1 MLDEKRIR
9 WQRDA
14 TLLKYELCDLQ
25 RFRLC
30 RDIFYWAAGQ
40 HPAVIEDGAPI
51 ISHLIG
57 LHRDFEITVVR
68 RIAKTHPDAASIP
81 GLLSDLIRFET
92 LARTCFPSL
101 PQLSELAGDLQALTN
116 ATQPIIALADEAFAH
131 VDRTPSASLW
141 DTVRPDRPDAVDVT
155 LDIGK
160 KYVALLGGPVPNVMA
175 ISERELRDTF
185 GLIWVDEG
193 IAIPERLLEGDRL

>member
-40 HPAVIEDGAPI
+40 HPAMIEDGGPI

-57 LHRDFEITVVR
+57 LHRDFDIAVVR

-81 GLLSDLIRFET
+81 GLLSDLIRFES

-101 PQLSELAGDLQALTN
+101 PQLSELTGDLEALTN
-116 ATQPIIALADEAFAH
+116 ATQPIIAPVDKAFAH
-131 VDRTPSASLW
+131 LNRTPSASLW
-141 DTVRPDRPDAVDVT
+141 DTVRPDRPGAIEVT
-155 LDIGK
+155 LEIGK
-160 KYVALLGGPVPNVMA
+160 KYM
-175 ISERELRDTF
+175 
-185 GLIWVDEG
+185 
-193 IAIPERLLEGDRL
+193 